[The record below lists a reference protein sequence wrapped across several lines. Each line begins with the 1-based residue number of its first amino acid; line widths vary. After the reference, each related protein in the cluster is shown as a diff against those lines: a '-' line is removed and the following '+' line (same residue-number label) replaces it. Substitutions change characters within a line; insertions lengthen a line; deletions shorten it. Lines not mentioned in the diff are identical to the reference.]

1 MIFHINSC
9 LISDVLPGESRDITK
24 KKKTK
29 VRKLTNDELFY
40 DPNMDED
47 DERWV
52 QRQRLAYHNGGYC
65 LHGYESH

>member
-1 MIFHINSC
+1 MIFHINSY

-52 QRQRLAYHNGGYC
+52 QRQRLAYHNGGYY

>member
-1 MIFHINSC
+1 MNSC
-9 LISDVLPGESRDITK
+9 CTSDVLTGESRDIMK

-29 VRKLTNDELFY
+29 VRKLMNDELFY
-40 DPNMDED
+40 DPNMDEE

-65 LHGYESH
+65 IT